1 MIALIDQYRSCLLE
15 LYYDLNIF
23 MTIFEL
29 FSVSSKTMQFL
40 KKTSR
45 NEFFAVKFATFSS
58 EIQML

>member
-29 FSVSSKTMQFL
+29 FAVSSNNAISQKNI
-40 KKTSR
+40 KK
-45 NEFFAVKFATFSS
+45 
-58 EIQML
+58 